1 MKVYDYKMYLL
12 CVLFV
17 LFVGLTVFY
26 ICLTLRTAEKSF
38 FLIVFISNIEVFD
51 PLVIL
56 RCIFCDFDAMFID
69 AKARKKSHSK
79 QEISPIVS
87 PAIISGKPALHQI
100 LDTVFLNLFPIIE
113 FTV

>member
-1 MKVYDYKMYLL
+1 
-12 CVLFV
+12 
-17 LFVGLTVFY
+17 
-26 ICLTLRTAEKSF
+26 
-38 FLIVFISNIEVFD
+38 
-51 PLVIL
+51 
-56 RCIFCDFDAMFID
+56 MFID